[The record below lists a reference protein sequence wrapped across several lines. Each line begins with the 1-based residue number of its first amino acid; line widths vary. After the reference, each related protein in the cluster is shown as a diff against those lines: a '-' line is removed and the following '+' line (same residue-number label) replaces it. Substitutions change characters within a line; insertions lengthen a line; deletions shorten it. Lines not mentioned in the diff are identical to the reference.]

1 MLHNLRHLDLSHNK
15 ISSVQPEAFRSLSQL
30 EWFSL
35 SHNRIKEFYDN
46 AFESLGRVKYFDLSQ
61 NEIRVI
67 NPLCFANCSSLE
79 TLSIA
84 HNNIGRIREQGLYG
98 LFSLRHFDLSH
109 NRLAHLSPDVFIS
122 GDLPPANNH
131 GGTVCSEYNSL
142 SYSLIV
148 LKLDNNGISSLDK
161 CVFVPTRGLQEIG
174 LGANNLSAL
183 DHRTFLPLRDLTNH
197 NLRHLDLSHNKISSV
212 QPEAFRSLSQLEW
225 FSLSHNRIKEFYD
238 NAFESLGR
246 VKYFDLSQ
254 NEIRV
259 INPLCFANCS
269 SLETLSIAHNN
280 IGRIREQGLY
290 GLFSLRHFDLS
301 HNRLAHLSPD
311 VFISGDLPP
320 ANNHGGTVCSEYNSL
335 SYSLIVLKL
344 DNNGI
349 SSLDKCVF
357 VPTRGL
363 QEIGLGANN
372 LSALD
377 HRTFL
382 PLRDLTNLDLSFN
395 RLSEVDDLAAEW
407 MLRSATAVNLTVR
420 IREHAL
426 YGLFSLTHFDLSNNR
441 LAHLSPDVFI
451 SGDLPPANNH
461 GGTVCSE
468 YNSLNYSLIVLK
480 LDNNEISSLDKCVF
494 VPTRGLQEI
503 GLGAN
508 NLSAL
513 DHRTFLPLRDLTNL
527 DLSFNR
533 LSEVDDLA
541 AEWMLRS
548 SIALNLAG
556 NPWDCTCGVLYSA
569 YKVLRADKER
579 NITLVCERPEEGRG
593 EPWNVLEE
601 ICERTTTEDIAR
613 TSNFSATYEV
623 TGTEILTTAA
633 ILCVGIMAEFAMTRK
648 IKKQD
653 LNHLWWE
660 DQVKRRQ
667 LLSE

>member
-1 MLHNLRHLDLSHNK
+1 MMRLCFVTFMFLVHQITAEDGCASVCTCSDNVANCSYVEIGSIPHRDVFNNNLKMLDLTGNFIEHLTDNALVDYEGLQNLSFRNNYIRDVNRLAFAGLYSSLVHLDLTGNK
-15 ISSVQPEAFRSLSQL
+15 IQTIFDDTFKRIPELKTLLLSNNSVATLERNSFGDPEHLQYL
-30 EWFSL
+30 
-35 SHNRIKEFYDN
+35 
-46 AFESLGRVKYFDLSQ
+46 DLSL
-61 NEIRVI
+61 NY
-67 NPLCFANCSSLE
+67 
-79 TLSIA
+79 LSIILDGTFDR
-84 HNNIGRIREQGLYG
+84 NQELQFL
-98 LFSLRHFDLSH
+98 SLRHNEIQS
-109 NRLAHLSPDVFIS
+109 V
-122 GDLPPANNH
+122 G
-131 GGTVCSEYNSL
+131 E
-142 SYSLIV
+142 
-148 LKLDNNGISSLDK
+148 
-161 CVFVPTRGLQEIG
+161 PTFKML
-174 LGANNLSAL
+174 
-183 DHRTFLPLRDLTNH
+183 H

-407 MLRSATAVNLTVR
+407 MLRSATAVNLT
-420 IREHAL
+420 
-426 YGLFSLTHFDLSNNR
+426 
-441 LAHLSPDVFI
+441 
-451 SGDLPPANNH
+451 
-461 GGTVCSE
+461 
-468 YNSLNYSLIVLK
+468 
-480 LDNNEISSLDKCVF
+480 
-494 VPTRGLQEI
+494 
-503 GLGAN
+503 
-508 NLSAL
+508 
-513 DHRTFLPLRDLTNL
+513 
-527 DLSFNR
+527 
-533 LSEVDDLA
+533 
-541 AEWMLRS
+541 
-548 SIALNLAG
+548 G

-613 TSNFSATYEV
+613 TSIFSATYEV
-623 TGTEILTTAA
+623 TGTEMATTAYTFRIKRKFNKTSCSKVSSIA
-633 ILCVGIMAEFAMTRK
+633 PSGIFVIFFAVAVCWHNGGVRND
-648 IKKQD
+648 KK
-653 LNHLWWE
+653 N
-660 DQVKRRQ
+660 
-667 LLSE
+667 